1 MTTVKRV
8 SQAIKTVQVA
18 EEKKYSIKTMR
29 QPTTLADMADTSFGD
44 LDSTKDGYFVQY
56 NNTTKLFDLVSADQL
71 LETAVEDNDL
81 PDTFISQVEA
91 EIDLGAIDED
101 VDGGTF

>member
-81 PDTFISQVEA
+81 PDTFIEQVEA